1 MPILTVPFQCRVR
14 YRKDSNHPGGKGF
27 GNLSTFYVANY
38 VTNPPKLDSLNKKQ
52 SLYTFAKYVKGTLE
66 NFMSG
71 TDREIKREHI
81 PRFQHSDSVR
91 VITAI
96 LENSDVCDCECE

>member
-1 MPILTVPFQCRVR
+1 M
-14 YRKDSNHPGGKGF
+14 
-27 GNLSTFYVANY
+27 ANY
-38 VTNPPKLDSLNKKQ
+38 VTNPPKLVNLNRKQ

-96 LENSDVCDCECE
+96 LENSEVCDVCVCMRERERERMSVCVYA

>member
-1 MPILTVPFQCRVR
+1 M
-14 YRKDSNHPGGKGF
+14 
-27 GNLSTFYVANY
+27 ANY
-38 VTNPPKLDSLNKKQ
+38 VTNPPKLDNLNRIQ

-96 LENSDVCDCECE
+96 LENSEVCDVCVCV